1 MSLIEHARRNPVLK
15 ILYRLP
21 GISWA
26 YHFGLALFGAMA
38 YRFPSRSLVVIGVT
52 GTKGKTTVVELLSAA
67 LRTAGHKTAVL
78 SSVHSKVGDVD
89 IRNKTG
95 NSMPG
100 RFFIQKFL
108 YGAKKAGCTHAIIEV
123 TSQGVVQQRHRFI
136 EWNMA
141 VITNIAP
148 EHIESHGSFEKYRDA
163 KLAFMK
169 YAVNRCAT
177 AFVNADDERS
187 EYFKENLPQADTILY
202 SKRTIEAWPENLF
215 VGLPGEFNKENVAA
229 VMAVSRK
236 LEIPDTALME
246 TLENFKGVPGRME
259 FVAREPFRVVV
270 DYAHTPDSMEAVYKA
285 LRADMADGKKLIAV
299 FGSCGGN
306 RDKWKRPVMGGVAA
320 RYADRIILTNEDP
333 YDEDPAQIL
342 KDIRGGIA
350 KANFSEAD
358 IFEVLERGEAM
369 RKAFSFAK
377 DGDIVVMTG
386 KGSETSIHIG
396 NGETVE
402 WSDRVEAEKALRN
415 IARPGHE

>member
-1 MSLIEHARRNPVLK
+1 MK
-15 ILYRLP
+15 TLYRMP
-21 GISWA
+21 GISRT
-26 YHFGLALFGAMA
+26 YHFGMAVFGAMA
-38 YRFPSRSLVVIGVT
+38 YGFPSRDLIVVGVT

-78 SSVHSKVGDVD
+78 SSVHSKIGDAD

-108 YGAKKAGCTHAIIEV
+108 HDAKKAGCTHAVIEV

-136 EWNMA
+136 EWSMA
-141 VITNIAP
+141 VMTNIAP

-169 YAVNRCAT
+169 YAVSRCAT

-187 EYFKENLPQADTILY
+187 EYFKENLPPGDTVLY
-202 SKRTIEAWPENLF
+202 SNRTIEAWPENLF
-215 VGLPGEFNKENVAA
+215 GGLPGEFNRQNVAA
-229 VMAVSRK
+229 VVAVSRK
-236 LEIPDTALME
+236 LDIPDMTVME
-246 TLENFKGVPGRME
+246 ALENFKGVPGRME

-285 LRADMADGKKLIAV
+285 LRAEMKTDNKLIAI

-306 RDKWKRPVMGGVAA
+306 RDKWKRPVMGEVAA

-342 KDIRGGIA
+342 KDIRVGIA
-350 KANFSEAD
+350 KANFSDAN
-358 IFEVLERGEAM
+358 IFETLDRAAAI

-377 DGDIVVMTG
+377 PGDTVIMTG
-386 KGSETSIHIG
+386 KGSETSIHIKDG
-396 NGETVE
+396 KTLE
-402 WSDRVEAEKALRN
+402 WSDKTEAEGALKDRVG
-415 IARPGHE
+415 I